1 MQNDKEVQQY
11 VIERSKELIAAATAC
26 QEVKDAARKWIDSV
40 GTEKEAE
47 ETGKYI
53 EELEADIVTVD
64 GLISF
69 AESEMGAK
77 VFGGEEQAKGVAAHE
92 ERSKPQGRN
101 TVTARHAR
109 QWKPS
114 LRRRMRCWRK
124 I

>member
-1 MQNDKEVQQY
+1 MTKEVQQY
-11 VIERSKELIAAATAC
+11 VIERSKEIIAAATAC
-26 QEVKDAARKWIDSV
+26 QEVKDAAQKWIDSV

-77 VFGGEEQAKGVAAHE
+77 VFGGEEQAKGVAAH
-92 ERSKPQGRN
+92 GREIKAAGAKYCDCPACAA
-101 TVTARHAR
+101 VEAILA
-109 QWKPS
+109 KKDEM
-114 LRRRMRCWRK
+114 LG
-124 I
+124 